1 MKEKLCSAY
10 MQDAE
15 KDKQYYEIF
24 FGMCR
29 KFHINWATADD
40 REKEFITEVTRVTYE
55 RERAVQAGASPEKV
69 RPAFSA

>member
-1 MKEKLCSAY
+1 MKENLCSAY
-10 MQDAE
+10 MQDAG

-29 KFHINWATADD
+29 KFRVDWATADEK
-40 REKEFITEVTRVTYE
+40 EKEFITEVTRVTYE
-55 RERAVQAGASPEKV
+55 RECAVQEGGLPEKV